1 MQPLTT
7 STFYEPHQHHHHY
20 ILGHFHEQYRTSER
34 YFLDQVGDSTETE
47 KRNKNTSGKW
57 TWWCFRQIRY
67 ATGTHLTW
75 FLSKTHI
82 KF

>member
-34 YFLDQVGDSTETE
+34 YFLDQVGDSILDNL
-47 KRNKNTSGKW
+47 KKHISGMDM
-57 TWWCFRQIRY
+57 
-67 ATGTHLTW
+67 W
-75 FLSKTHI
+75 FLDRSQWSNTYI
-82 KF
+82 VLSLYCTLCTFI